1 MLTNTKNSNITKAYK
16 NSENGLEPH
25 FFANS
30 MDRRISVAPMMG
42 CTDRHCRALLRLISP
57 NSLLFSEMIVT
68 GALIHGDAQHYLKHA
83 RDEPCALQLGGS
95 DPVALRQCATMVE
108 DAGYQEINL
117 NVGCPSDRVQYG
129 GIGACLM
136 AEPKLV
142 AECLHEMQ
150 EQVNIP
156 VTIKCRIGIDEY
168 DSYEFFHNFVQE
180 VAKSGC
186 EVFYIHARSA
196 ILEGLSPKE
205 NREIPPLKYDYVYKI
220 KNDFPHLQFFINGAI
235 KTTQQVVEQL
245 SKVDGVM
252 MGRVPYHDPY
262 LLAEIERQI
271 FNFQSP
277 SRLEIVSQFIQY
289 GQETLVPGEHPK
301 HIIKHLLGLFLGCT
315 GAKKYRRY
323 LSDHMFDAK
332 GSLDIVFD
340 ALKHAELA

>member
-1 MLTNTKNSNITKAYK
+1 MNKNVSDSPSAPVYK
-16 NSENGLEPH
+16 GESLDSRST
-25 FFANS
+25 ANVV
-30 MDRRISVAPMMG
+30 DRTISVAPMMG

-57 NSLLFSEMIVT
+57 HSLLFSEMIVT

-95 DPVALRQCATMVE
+95 DPIALRQCATMVE

-142 AECLHEMQ
+142 AECLNEMQ
-150 EQVNIP
+150 QQVNIP

-180 VAKSGC
+180 VARSGC

-220 KNDFPHLQFFINGAI
+220 KKDFPHLQFFINGGI
-235 KTTQQVVEQL
+235 KTNQQVIEQL
-245 SKVDGVM
+245 DKVDGVM
-252 MGRVPYHDPY
+252 MGRMPYHDPY
-262 LLAEIERQI
+262 LLAEIEKHI

-277 SRLEIVSQFIQY
+277 TRLEIVSQFIEY
-289 GQETLVPGEHPK
+289 AQETLIPGGHPK
-301 HIIKHLLGLFLGCT
+301 HIIKHLLGLFLGCP

-323 LSDHMFDAK
+323 LSDHMFDPTC
-332 GSLDIVFD
+332 SLNIVYD